1 MFFMLFVYFSN
12 LLEPFLFFFDV
23 APVYWNLFEIVFNL
37 FLEFPQYTAL
47 EPMFIVIQFFAEVV
61 SVNWNH
67 LQIHY

>member
-1 MFFMLFVYFSN
+1 MLFVYFSN

-23 APVYWNLFEIVFNL
+23 VPVYWNLFEIVFNL
-37 FLEFPQYTAL
+37 FLESPQYTGTY
-47 EPMFIVIQFFAEVV
+47 IHRIQFFAEVV